1 MESHKKSLSSIF
13 KVLRILKI
21 IVELG
26 LSTLFASNALN
37 VDGAIADN
45 SIVIFRLEVK
55 IKW

>member
-37 VDGAIADN
+37 VDG
-45 SIVIFRLEVK
+45 E
-55 IKW
+55 

>member
-1 MESHKKSLSSIF
+1 MESLKKSLSSIF

-37 VDGAIADN
+37 VDGARAN
-45 SIVIFRLEVK
+45 SKFIWSVIIFVT
-55 IKW
+55 

>member
-37 VDGAIADN
+37 ADGTIADN
-45 SIVIFRLEVK
+45 SASLFGV
-55 IKW
+55 